1 MDKSGYFR
9 GSTADCSRL
18 EPFRVS
24 RTSSIMAS
32 PEDYSCKAGGYRR
45 GERIR
50 VANNACFDMTTGLP
64 MTVTRH
70 LQVGQPPLPAVYQIE
85 AMDSQA
91 HGRVTILSLL
101 HAQIST
107 PLQHLAIRNTVA
119 GMNLEEMEAIAK
131 GLEAHLSVMKEEI
144 EIKKLS
150 QDEEEKLKEEERKAT
165 EKRQREDKERF
176 DMGVELG
183 RREAELY
190 HQKQQLARE
199 KLEAEAENLKLKEDL
214 ERQRF
219 AIRERAQEKFKA
231 MSSKRKAENDA
242 DRAQVKREKN

>member
-1 MDKSGYFR
+1 MPGVR
-9 GSTADCSRL
+9 
-18 EPFRVS
+18 
-24 RTSSIMAS
+24 IMTS

-50 VANNACFDMTTGLP
+50 VVNNACFDITTGLP

-70 LQVGQPPLPAVYQIE
+70 LQVAQPPLPAIYQIE

-119 GMNLEEMEAIAK
+119 GMSLEEMEAIAK
-131 GLEAHLSVMKEEI
+131 GLGAHLLVMKEEI

-150 QDEEEKLKEEERKAT
+150 QEDEEKLKEEERKAA
-165 EKRQREDKERF
+165 EKRQREDKKIF
-176 DMGVELG
+176 DMGIELG
-183 RREAELY
+183 SREAELY
-190 HQKQQLARE
+190 HQKQQLVRDRM
-199 KLEAEAENLKLKEDL
+199 EAEAETLKLKEDL
-214 ERQRF
+214 ERQRL

-231 MSSKRKAENDA
+231 MSSKRKAEDDA
-242 DRAQVKREKN
+242 HAPQFKRENK

>member
-1 MDKSGYFR
+1 
-9 GSTADCSRL
+9 
-18 EPFRVS
+18 
-24 RTSSIMAS
+24 MAS
-32 PEDYSCKAGGYRR
+32 AEDYSCKAGGYRC

-50 VANNACFDMTTGLP
+50 VVNNACFDITTGLP

-119 GMNLEEMEAIAK
+119 GMSLEEMEAIAT

-150 QDEEEKLKEEERKAT
+150 REEEEKLREEERKAAQ
-165 EKRQREDKERF
+165 KRQREDKERF
-176 DMGVELG
+176 NVEVELV
-183 RREAELY
+183 RREAEL
-190 HQKQQLARE
+190 HDQKQQLARE
-199 KLEAEAENLKLKEDL
+199 KMEAAAEALKLKEDL
-214 ERQRF
+214 ERQRL

-231 MSSKRKAENDA
+231 MFSKRKAEENA
-242 DRAQVKREKN
+242 DELQIKREKK